1 MKTED
6 FSNFSDFP
14 THNLN
19 GENIISFTFAFQ
31 VIDFKGE
38 ENIHKHWK
46 VGSQVVVTLACPP
59 MLSHSW
65 LNTYSILLLINSTFF
80 FLN

>member
-19 GENIISFTFAFQ
+19 GENIISFSFAFQ

-38 ENIHKHWK
+38 ENIHKH
-46 VGSQVVVTLACPP
+46 
-59 MLSHSW
+59 
-65 LNTYSILLLINSTFF
+65 
-80 FLN
+80 